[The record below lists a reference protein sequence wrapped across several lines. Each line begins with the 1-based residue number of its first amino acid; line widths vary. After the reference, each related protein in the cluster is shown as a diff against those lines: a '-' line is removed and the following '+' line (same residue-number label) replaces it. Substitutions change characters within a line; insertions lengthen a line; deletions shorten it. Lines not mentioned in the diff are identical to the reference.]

1 MVSSHH
7 PSKYSSELSAHLS
20 SELPAH
26 SFFCPFDSTDPSTLA
41 ASLCLC
47 LRYFPF
53 IPSPLAFPSSCLP
66 YFWCLLH
73 FSSPPFCSPFRNRLI
88 PYPFLPPIHS
98 NISLDRSTQA
108 MPHLCCHLTI
118 PASHHQSS
126 SSLLPRQTQ
135 PVLLTSLRPPLSA
148 APLPLFTALYSAY
161 CTIALNLYI
170 TSLHRILYHYIA
182 HRLNATEL
190 SAQYSTKLS
199 AQFSFNL
206 APRLAPRSEPSSKLR
221 AQSSSEPSAQFSS
234 KQRAQSSSKPSAQLS
249 SEPSAISVPRYFPF
263 ISSPLAFPSSCL
275 PYFRCLLHFS
285 SPPFCSPF
293 RNRPIPYP
301 FHPQIHSSISLD
313 GSPQPMPHSWYHPTI
328 PPSTAPSS
336 HPNSVPSPRPS
347 LARKFCPAQPR
358 ALSPVQLLPPRPVW
372 FGALSPV
379 PPYILS
385 TVQYRAI
392 TSVRLL
398 HRNPFSS

>member
-41 ASLCLC
+41 ASSCLC

-66 YFWCLLH
+66 YFWRLLH

-148 APLPLFTALYSAY
+148 APLPLFSALYSAY
-161 CTIALNLYI
+161 RTIALNLYI

-190 SAQYSTKLS
+190 SAQYSSDPSAHFSPKLRDLS
-199 AQFSFNL
+199 SSTPSTLFS
-206 APRLAPRSEPSSKLR
+206 SEPSAHFSSKLR
-221 AQSSSEPSAQFSS
+221 AQSSS
-234 KQRAQSSSKPSAQLS
+234 KPSATPL
-249 SEPSAISVPRYFPF
+249 PRWFPF
-263 ISSPLAFPSSCL
+263 ISSPFAFSSSHL
-275 PYFRCLLHFS
+275 PYFWCYYTSPLLLSALS
-285 SPPFCSPF
+285 SATD
-293 RNRPIPYP
+293 
-301 FHPQIHSSISLD
+301 QIRTHSF
-313 GSPQPMPHSWYHPTI
+313 
-328 PPSTAPSS
+328 
-336 HPNSVPSPRPS
+336 
-347 LARKFCPAQPR
+347 RKFIR
-358 ALSPVQLLPPRPVW
+358 ASL
-372 FGALSPV
+372 
-379 PPYILS
+379 
-385 TVQYRAI
+385 
-392 TSVRLL
+392 
-398 HRNPFSS
+398 